1 MTAAGLRLFPTAVG
15 RCGVAWRGDTVVAT
29 HLPEESDADTAARLA
44 ARAGGAR
51 PAEPPPAIAAVVEAI
66 TRLVAGER
74 VDLGFVGC
82 DLGAVADLE
91 AEVYRHC
98 RAIPP
103 GETRTYGD
111 IAKAMGDRLLAQ
123 AVGKAL
129 GRNPLPIIVP
139 CHRVMGAGGRLTGFS
154 ANGGVATKLKLLAIE
169 GARIGGEPGLFGELP
184 LAVRPGPQRT
194 GGA

>member
-1 MTAAGLRLFPTAVG
+1 MTSAGFTLFPTAIG
-15 RCGVAWRGDTVVAT
+15 SCGIAWRGDTVVAT
-29 HLPEESDADTAARLA
+29 HLPEESEAATASKLA
-44 ARAGGAR
+44 ARAGGAQ
-51 PAEPPPAIAAVVEAI
+51 PAKPPPGIVAVVEAI

-74 VDLGFVGC
+74 VDLGFVAC
-82 DLGAVADLE
+82 DPGALGAFE

-123 AVGKAL
+123 SVGRAL

-154 ANGGVATKLKLLAIE
+154 ANGGVRTKLRLLAIE
-169 GARIGGEPGLFGELP
+169 GALVGEAPTLFGDLP
-184 LAVRPGPQRT
+184 LAVAPQRS